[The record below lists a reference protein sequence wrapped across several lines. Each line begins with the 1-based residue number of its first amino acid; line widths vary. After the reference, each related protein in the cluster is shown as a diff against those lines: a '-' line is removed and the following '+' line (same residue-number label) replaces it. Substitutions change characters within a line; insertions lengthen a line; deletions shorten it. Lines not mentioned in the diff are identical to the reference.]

1 MSEQDVHA
9 GLAGKPFQ
17 QGMSYEDYDRGVR
30 MRLGEKVE
38 VPGVAYTLI
47 LASPLLLITHPV
59 LGLAC
64 NGGFALAALLASWAG
79 AKTAALLIG
88 FLVGI
93 AAFFPGL
100 WLEARASQVSL
111 YRIARTGWRIVA
123 PVGPAILVHFDDAGF
138 RFRPD
143 ALSQASGEMVGAGI
157 LTGLVIHFVC
167 SLLDQLYFPVKAH
180 VLEQRDQLAK
190 GIRPARPLIK
200 RLACGALWII
210 PIYILCK
217 VAIMIGVRVVVE
229 DVRSVEAFNASYSA
243 IVYVVSGVVWSL
255 LCLFGIL
262 PGTSKHVKKL
272 VDPNLVKV

>member
-1 MSEQDVHA
+1 MSEQDVHD
-9 GLAGKPFQ
+9 GLAARPFQ
-17 QGMSYEDYDRGVR
+17 QGMNYDDYERGVR

-47 LASPLLLITHPV
+47 FASPLLLITYPV

-64 NGGFALAALLASWAG
+64 NGGFALTALLASWAG
-79 AKTAALLIG
+79 AKTWALLIG

-111 YRIARTGWRIVA
+111 YRIARTGWRILA
-123 PVGPAILVHFDDAGF
+123 PVGPAILVHFDDAGI

-143 ALSQASGEMVGAGI
+143 ALSEASGEMVGAGL

-167 SLLDQLYFPVKAH
+167 SLLDRLYFPVKAH
-180 VLEQRDQLAK
+180 VLKEREQVAK
-190 GIRPARPLIK
+190 GIQPTRSLIK
-200 RLACGALWII
+200 RLAFSALWIV

-217 VAIMIGVRVVVE
+217 VAFMIGVRMLVE
-229 DVRSVEAFNASYSA
+229 DVRSVEAFNASYST
-243 IVYVVSGVVWSL
+243 IVYAVSGVVWAL

>member
-17 QGMSYEDYDRGVR
+17 QGMNYDDYERGVR
-30 MRLGEKVE
+30 QRLGEKVE
-38 VPGVAYTLI
+38 VPGIAYTLI
-47 LASPLLLITHPV
+47 FASPLLLITHPV

-64 NGGFALAALLASWAG
+64 NGGFALAALLAAWAG

-88 FLVGI
+88 FFVGI

-111 YRIARTGWRIVA
+111 YRVARTGWRILA
-123 PVGPAILVHFDDAGF
+123 PVVPAILVHFDESGF

-143 ALSQASGEMVGAGI
+143 ALSEASGEMVGAGI

-167 SLLDQLYFPVKAH
+167 RLLDKLYFPVKAH
-180 VLEQRDQLAK
+180 VLKEREEVAR
-190 GIRPARPLIK
+190 GIQPTRSLVK
-200 RLACGALWII
+200 RLVFCALWIV

-217 VAIMIGVRVVVE
+217 VAFMIGVRVLVE
-229 DVRSVEAFNASYSA
+229 DVRSVEAFNASYST
-243 IVYVVSGVVWSL
+243 IVYAVSGVVWALS
-255 LCLFGIL
+255 CLFGIL
-262 PGTSKHVKKL
+262 PGTSKRVKKL
-272 VDPNLVKV
+272 VDPNLVEV